1 MNLMAFPSGRVNPL
15 VPLGTTHGTMENAR
29 LHREEVVGVANEIVD
44 KKLDSILPQL
54 YQEAYTS
61 AYQSFMEDLS
71 FDVTTCVNVALS
83 SGEVILNDKRN
94 QRIIAERIMEELRK
108 QIGSKMTFSI

>member
-1 MNLMAFPSGRVNPL
+1 MIDLHLSAFAPRW
-15 VPLGTTHGTMENAR
+15 R
-29 LHREEVVGVANEIVD
+29 F
-44 KKLDSILPQL
+44 L
-54 YQEAYTS
+54 YAVRIDAYEAYTS